1 MNCITF
7 VGYFPTMTQP
17 RHYIAVLLISFS
29 FSFRMVRAQNLDSL
43 LNNKR
48 VYQTVNIGNL
58 PLPKIDGLLD
68 DEIWELGE
76 WHGDFTQQQPYGGA
90 KGSENTYIK
99 VLYDRSNM
107 FVAIICHDSEPES
120 IRDIFDRR
128 DALNGD
134 MAGIA
139 IDSYFDKRTAFEF
152 NLSAAGQ
159 KMDLKHLGDYLWE
172 YNLGSTI
179 YLVWAHDRSGW
190 EGLYNPVSD
199 ITGDLFGIK
208 GNNVLMFKLN
218 FWFSI

>member
-1 MNCITF
+1 
-7 VGYFPTMTQP
+7 MTQP

-107 FVAIICHDSEPES
+107 FVAIICQDS
-120 IRDIFDRR
+120 
-128 DALNGD
+128 
-134 MAGIA
+134 
-139 IDSYFDKRTAFEF
+139 
-152 NLSAAGQ
+152 
-159 KMDLKHLGDYLWE
+159 
-172 YNLGSTI
+172 
-179 YLVWAHDRSGW
+179 
-190 EGLYNPVSD
+190 
-199 ITGDLFGIK
+199 
-208 GNNVLMFKLN
+208 
-218 FWFSI
+218 

>member
-1 MNCITF
+1 
-7 VGYFPTMTQP
+7 
-17 RHYIAVLLISFS
+17 
-29 FSFRMVRAQNLDSL
+29 MVRAQNLDSL

-107 FVAIICHDSEPES
+107 FVAIICQDSEPES